1 MVTRADRR
9 NTSAREHS
17 LHPLRVDPTEDG
29 VVNVDGP
36 DAVDV
41 ALTPDAALETEVLMG
56 QKQIYNKASD
66 ITALDKQKPAL
77 GTYRRAGLLL
87 SRP

>member
-41 ALTPDAALETEVLMG
+41 ALTPDAALETSDRLLKGAMNARG
-56 QKQIYNKASD
+56 QKYFADRGRGGSPSD
-66 ITALDKQKPAL
+66 
-77 GTYRRAGLLL
+77 R
-87 SRP
+87 